1 MSLLRRLQPRAADE
15 EEEAAVAELAGLQV
29 LLSGS
34 RQFGPASLRE
44 LTVRPAVR
52 QCAPRSHPADKLA
65 ALCVLW
71 LCHACRCQAGACMAP
86 SWCTCSSV

>member
-15 EEEAAVAELAGLQV
+15 EEEVAAAELAGLQV

-44 LTVRPAVR
+44 LTVRPAA
-52 QCAPRSHPADKLA
+52 QCCLAP
-65 ALCVLW
+65 
-71 LCHACRCQAGACMAP
+71 AP
-86 SWCTCSSV
+86 

>member
-15 EEEAAVAELAGLQV
+15 EEEAAAAELAGLQV

-44 LTVRPAVR
+44 LTVRPAAR
-52 QCAPRSHPADKLA
+52 CRPALPP
-65 ALCVLW
+65 C
-71 LCHACRCQAGACMAP
+71 G
-86 SWCTCSSV
+86 